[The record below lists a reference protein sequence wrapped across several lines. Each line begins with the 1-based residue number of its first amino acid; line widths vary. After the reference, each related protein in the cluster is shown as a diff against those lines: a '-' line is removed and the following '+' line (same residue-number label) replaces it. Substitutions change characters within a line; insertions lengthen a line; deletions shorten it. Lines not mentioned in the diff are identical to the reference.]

1 MFNSREYEWADVT
14 VIAGGRDLTGIRAV
28 KLTKKIER
36 EHLFAKGR
44 KAHSIQSGNEQVEGE
59 IALLQSEFIALQ
71 QAGKGS
77 VLGLNIDITVS
88 YGNPSQGDALAV
100 KKIVGVRFTEE
111 SEEMKQGDK
120 FQEIKLPFLALD
132 VI

>member
-1 MFNSREYEWADVT
+1 MFNSRQYEWADVT

-28 KLTKKIER
+28 KFSKKIER

-59 IALLQSEFIALQ
+59 ISLLQSEFIALQ

-88 YGNPSQGDALAV
+88 YGNPSQGDMLTT
-100 KKIVGVRFTEE
+100 KKIIGVRFTEE
-111 SEEMKQGDK
+111 AEEMKQGDK
-120 FQEIKLPFLALD
+120 FQKIKLPFLALE
-132 VI
+132 VK

>member
-1 MFNSREYEWADVT
+1 MFDSRQYEWADVT

-28 KLTKKIER
+28 KHAKKIER
-36 EHLFAKGR
+36 EAVFAKGR
-44 KAHSIQSGNEQVEGE
+44 KAHSIQSGNETVEGE
-59 IALLQSEFIALQ
+59 IAVLQSEFIALQ

-77 VLGLNIDITVS
+77 LLSLNIDITVA
-88 YGNPSQGDALAV
+88 YGNPSTGDALTT

-111 SEEMKQGDK
+111 GEDIKQGDK
-120 FQEIKLPFLALD
+120 FQEIKLPFVALD